1 MAVDAKSILWKAID
15 CLDESCVKVLHIFD
29 NHLLASFWQV
39 FASGNL
45 MSLEY
50 FFWENKIVGG
60 FQFRVK
66 TPTLN
71 V

>member
-1 MAVDAKSILWKAID
+1 M
-15 CLDESCVKVLHIFD
+15 LHIFD
-29 NHLLASFWQV
+29 DRLLASSWH

-45 MSLEY
+45 MSLDYLFLED
-50 FFWENKIVGG
+50 KTVGG
-60 FQFRVK
+60 IQFRVK